1 MLYRPVNLDS
11 ERIVGLVF
19 ELASQLQVERAQRIA
34 LELAL
39 ERAGVLKS
47 DAVGAVAGDAELK
60 ARSTAELN
68 QSMAKLLRVIT
79 EIGDARGPLRHEGLA
94 PANSGAT

>member
-11 ERIVGLVF
+11 ERIVGPIF

-47 DAVGAVAGDAELK
+47 DAIGALAGDPELN
-60 ARSTAELN
+60 ARSSEELDRA
-68 QSMAKLLRVIT
+68 MAKLLRVIT
-79 EIGDARGPLRHEGLA
+79 ELSDARGPLRHEGLA
-94 PANSGAT
+94 PAQGGTA

>member
-1 MLYRPVNLDS
+1 MLYRPVTPDA

-47 DAVGAVAGDAELK
+47 DAVDALAGDAELRE
-60 ARSTAELN
+60 RSTAELN
-68 QSMAKLLRVIT
+68 QAMAKLLRVIT
-79 EIGDARGPLRHEGLA
+79 ELSDARGPLRHEGLA
-94 PANSGAT
+94 PAQGEAA